1 MGETLLID
9 YIEKMSEKLMN
20 FNGNLSLSFIGMP
33 KKMMPELE
41 LLMLLLIIIM
51 SILEMVP
58 DWWLHH

>member
-41 LLMLLLIIIM
+41 LLMLLL
-51 SILEMVP
+51 SNFFFFF
-58 DWWLHH
+58 